1 MIATVRI
8 QGVNVRGWDTED
20 MESMHDIHEYLRRP
34 HYGSVTAIIN
44 GEQRFE
50 VPAGLCNLRPAQNRV
65 RDEEWMELDE
75 N

>member
-8 QGVNVRGWDTED
+8 QGMNVHGWDTED
-20 MESMHDIHEYLRRP
+20 MESMDDVRAYLRHP
-34 HYGSVTAIIN
+34 HYGSITAIIN

-50 VPAGLCNLRPAQNRV
+50 VPAGLCNLRPIENQD
-65 RDEEWMELDE
+65 RDEEEMEFDE

>member
-8 QGVNVRGWDTED
+8 QGRNVHGWDTEN
-20 MESMHDIHEYLRRP
+20 MESMDDVRAFLRHP

-44 GEQRFE
+44 GKQRFR
-50 VPAGLCNLRPAQNRV
+50 VPVGLCNLRPIEDRD
-65 RDEEWMELDE
+65 RDEEEIESDE